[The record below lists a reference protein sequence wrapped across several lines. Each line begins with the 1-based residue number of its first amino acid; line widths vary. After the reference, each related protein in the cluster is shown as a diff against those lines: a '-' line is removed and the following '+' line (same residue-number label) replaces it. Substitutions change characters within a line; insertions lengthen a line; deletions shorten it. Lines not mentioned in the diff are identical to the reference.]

1 MLYWGVT
8 LTYRRRRSFYHH
20 LDLDVAFWSSTRTKG
35 HYRALEWSEAR
46 QEYVEKPELGI
57 IVEVE
62 VHRPACSS
70 ANKWTAYDAMTIFLC
85 FSLKE
90 LATNEVMVKTT
101 GPPDGRFTFTSHGTG
116 DHSICLST
124 NYTSWFASTH
134 IRLYLDIVVGSA
146 KPDVEQDRSHVN
158 EVAGK
163 IRDLNQ
169 KLEDIR
175 REQQYQREREA
186 NYRNLSEG
194 TNARA
199 VWYSLAQI
207 AVLIATCI
215 WQLRHLKVCGN
226 IFYIF
231 YEKLTQCPRT
241 SLRIEK
247 WDRILGSN
255 FAPFYNSQYHP
266 STWNCS
272 KVFLPP
278 LDPRPAIM
286 SCKARVASL
295 SDSLAFM
302 ETISCSGAANYENR
316 WVIGRS
322 DFNCHLTNLLMSH
335 QFGKIL
341 DQVLYFLISVT
352 FIPPSLPETMSDQ
365 IFEDEGGCG
374 DGERVFGHS
383 SIGDEMSIFTQ
394 RTKHMC
400 CIGSSWGERQ
410 WNSQE
415 QRRLRTNAV

>member
-1 MLYWGVT
+1 M
-8 LTYRRRRSFYHH
+8 
-20 LDLDVAFWSSTRTKG
+20 
-35 HYRALEWSEAR
+35 
-46 QEYVEKPELGI
+46 EKPELGI

-247 WDRILGSN
+247 
-255 FAPFYNSQYHP
+255 
-266 STWNCS
+266 
-272 KVFLPP
+272 
-278 LDPRPAIM
+278 
-286 SCKARVASL
+286 
-295 SDSLAFM
+295 
-302 ETISCSGAANYENR
+302 
-316 WVIGRS
+316 
-322 DFNCHLTNLLMSH
+322 
-335 QFGKIL
+335 
-341 DQVLYFLISVT
+341 
-352 FIPPSLPETMSDQ
+352 
-365 IFEDEGGCG
+365 
-374 DGERVFGHS
+374 
-383 SIGDEMSIFTQ
+383 
-394 RTKHMC
+394 
-400 CIGSSWGERQ
+400 
-410 WNSQE
+410 
-415 QRRLRTNAV
+415 